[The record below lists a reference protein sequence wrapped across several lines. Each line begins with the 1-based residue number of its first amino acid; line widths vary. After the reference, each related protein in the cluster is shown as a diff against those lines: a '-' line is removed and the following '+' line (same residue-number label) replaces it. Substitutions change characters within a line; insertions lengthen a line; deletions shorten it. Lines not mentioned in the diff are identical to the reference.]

1 MSVRR
6 STVVPYVRITEFTG
20 TVVKKNL
27 EDERNQ
33 NNNKQMNE
41 RVWNRN
47 GTGTGTG
54 TNWYGTVPYLY
65 LLQYR

>member
-1 MSVRR
+1 
-6 STVVPYVRITEFTG
+6 
-20 TVVKKNL
+20 
-27 EDERNQ
+27 
-33 NNNKQMNE
+33 MNE

-65 LLQYR
+65 LVQYRAVRYHNICHSWKVEKLLKIIF